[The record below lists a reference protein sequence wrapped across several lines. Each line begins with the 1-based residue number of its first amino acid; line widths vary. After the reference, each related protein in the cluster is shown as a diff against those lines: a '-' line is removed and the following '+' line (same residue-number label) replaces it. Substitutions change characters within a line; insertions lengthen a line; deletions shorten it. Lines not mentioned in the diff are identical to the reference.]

1 MTETNK
7 QSKVICL
14 GYDDEE
20 EEEEEEE
27 NSKMYQLDVENQD
40 DMGEYKLLEEL
51 VPISANQKKDMKL
64 INPSR
69 LRSDRINDVN
79 TNFDGFDKYQIKF
92 SDIKSVFSKKCSVS
106 THLVNS
112 FFNLLRLK
120 SNATILVGCDLES
133 VIRNHFKKLKN
144 IHSVVYIPFIFR
156 YDCIILYYIVIYCI
170 ILKL

>member
-14 GYDDEE
+14 GYD

-27 NSKMYQLDVENQD
+27 NSKMYQLDVENDNQD
-40 DMGEYKLLEEL
+40 DMGEYKLLEEV
-51 VPISANQKKDMKL
+51 VPFSPNQKSDMKL

-69 LRSDRINDVN
+69 LRSDRIDEVN
-79 TNFDGFDKYQIKF
+79 TKFDGFEKYQIKF

-120 SNATILVGCDLES
+120 SNATILVGCDLEN

-144 IHSVVYIPFIFR
+144 IHSVVYIPFTFR
-156 YDCIILYYIVIYCI
+156 YECNIL
-170 ILKL
+170 

>member
-14 GYDDEE
+14 GYD

-40 DMGEYKLLEEL
+40 DKGKYKLLEEV
-51 VPISANQKKDMKL
+51 VPFTPNQKKHMKL

-69 LRSDRINDVN
+69 LSSDRINDVN
-79 TNFDGFDKYQIKF
+79 TNLDGFEKYQIKF
-92 SDIKSVFSKKCSVS
+92 SDIKSVFSKNCSVS

-120 SNATILVGCDLES
+120 SNATILVGCNLEN
-133 VIRNHFKKLKN
+133 VIGNHSKKLKN
-144 IHSVVYIPFIFR
+144 IHTVVYIPFTFR
-156 YDCIILYYIVIYCI
+156 YECNIL
-170 ILKL
+170 